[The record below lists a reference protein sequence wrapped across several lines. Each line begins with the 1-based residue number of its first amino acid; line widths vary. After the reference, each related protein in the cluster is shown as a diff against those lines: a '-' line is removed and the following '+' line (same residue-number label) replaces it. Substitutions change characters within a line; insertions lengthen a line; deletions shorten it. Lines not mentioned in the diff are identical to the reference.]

1 MLLANKPDGVA
12 MSDQCVPSPGRGFGD
27 TAGRSSPLLGFRV
40 KGE

>member
-1 MLLANKPDGVA
+1 MLLANRPDGVV
-12 MSDQCVPSPGRGFGD
+12 MPDQFALSSGRGFGD